1 MQNFKLVIKTIMKNL
16 CVKET
21 KHIIFIDLKSSEFLN
36 PNNYLWNLLS
46 IIIKGV
52 NICMIFEKKE
62 MIEIMNLLKKDVE
75 LDAMKFDHKIYKISK
90 KLMNSIKFV
99 LSIDKNDNDINKKIQ
114 IRPEIVLK
122 SFLKFPLKEIQINL
136 NELENIEKII
146 IDTSMTAEK
155 IRKIEYSINLELMLS
170 PHFEDFYHF
179 NLLKS
184 KDNYMILTEILSKNI
199 MKSIEEKHEHLKSTT
214 LFGKMDDYLKKNKNM
229 FKEQINSIEKN
240 NETSSREIEKWQK
253 EISENKLKIEDL
265 NKEIAGKAELI

>member
-1 MQNFKLVIKTIMKNL
+1 MTQK
-16 CVKET
+16 CQKEFNSSAQ
-21 KHIIFIDLKSSEFLN
+21 IFN
-36 PNNYLWNLLS
+36 QQ
-46 IIIKGV
+46 
-52 NICMIFEKKE
+52 
-62 MIEIMNLLKKDVE
+62 
-75 LDAMKFDHKIYKISK
+75 
-90 KLMNSIKFV
+90 MNSIKFF

-184 KDNYMILTEILSKNI
+184 KDNYMILTVI
-199 MKSIEEKHEHLKSTT
+199 
-214 LFGKMDDYLKKNKNM
+214 
-229 FKEQINSIEKN
+229 
-240 NETSSREIEKWQK
+240 
-253 EISENKLKIEDL
+253 
-265 NKEIAGKAELI
+265 